1 MQSKRYLFGESEFIN
16 DCESFHYP
24 YLVLE
29 CEDQRD
35 PCEYNSTQIA
45 PKCTYYHLETTN
57 FITMVTS
64 VITWYYA
71 LRYFIIK
78 LVRIVRWIL
87 FRDDDQPRKCCCCCR
102 TTPRMLRC
110 MMYFQYIFLW
120 IYLFFLIFIGFMWNI
135 NMFHT
140 SLELF
145 GSAWAPIMT
154 AADRLCTLSIAFA
167 PELMQNWLNATSN
180 GDALLNWKTKELL
193 LADFEPLVHLI
204 NKKTE
209 TSTSTKHKSS
219 SNNS

>member
-1 MQSKRYLFGESEFIN
+1 
-16 DCESFHYP
+16 
-24 YLVLE
+24 
-29 CEDQRD
+29 
-35 PCEYNSTQIA
+35 
-45 PKCTYYHLETTN
+45 
-57 FITMVTS
+57 
-64 VITWYYA
+64 
-71 LRYFIIK
+71 
-78 LVRIVRWIL
+78 
-87 FRDDDQPRKCCCCCR
+87 
-102 TTPRMLRC
+102 
-110 MMYFQYIFLW
+110 
-120 IYLFFLIFIGFMWNI
+120 
-135 NMFHT
+135 MFHT